1 MGTSLQGSYKGHN
14 SVLTDE
20 DIMLVKEKMNLTKV
34 PFHISANAITE
45 FQSMISTRTNPV
57 YNEWVNRYN
66 KVIETD
72 EKKKGILSLLEEDNL
87 RINIKNM
94 KVNFDAS
101 MKENMLETNNN
112 LMSAISEVNPL
123 MVTCSLFND
132 NKNFGLRVIKTLIL
146 VIEFLLVL
154 I

>member
-1 MGTSLQGSYKGHN
+1 M
-14 SVLTDE
+14 
-20 DIMLVKEKMNLTKV
+20 
-34 PFHISANAITE
+34 
-45 FQSMISTRTNPV
+45 
-57 YNEWVNRYN
+57 
-66 KVIETD
+66 
-72 EKKKGILSLLEEDNL
+72 KGILSLLEEDNL

-132 NKNFGLRVIKTLIL
+132 NKNFGLKGDKTLIL

>member
-1 MGTSLQGSYKGHN
+1 
-14 SVLTDE
+14 
-20 DIMLVKEKMNLTKV
+20 MNLTKV

-45 FQSMISTRTNPV
+45 FQSMISARTNPV
-57 YNEWVNRYN
+57 YNEWVSRYN

-72 EKKKGILSLLEEDNL
+72 EKMKGILSLLEEDNL

-101 MKENMLETNNN
+101 MKEDMLETNNN

-132 NKNFGLRVIKTLIL
+132 NKSL
-146 VIEFLLVL
+146 V
-154 I
+154 